1 MKKYLSLLLAA
12 LLLVLSLPV
21 AVAEGA
27 DTITVTDDLGISV
40 TVPADIQRV
49 AVCNI
54 YPLPSVLAV
63 FFGSA
68 DKMVGMAEASMTA
81 AQNSLLGK
89 LYPEILNA
97 RTDFITASDVNV
109 EELLMLDPDVVFY
122 SASEPAIGEKLTGA
136 GFAAVAISVN
146 KWDYDCIET
155 LDHWIALLDQ
165 MFPDN
170 SRAKTVEEYSDEIY
184 DLVQSRVSSIPEE
197 ERARVFF
204 LFKYTDSTIVTSG
217 DNFFGDWWAESIGA
231 VNVAKELTGDNA
243 QVVNLEQVYAWN
255 PDVIYL
261 TNFTSAQPADLYGNT
276 VGAYDWSGI
285 SAVENQRVYKMPL
298 GMYRSYTPG
307 LDTPVTLLWL
317 AKTTY
322 PDLFTDIDVTEYVRD
337 YYETVFGVS
346 LTDEQAESIFAPAS
360 DAGTGF

>member
-1 MKKYLSLLLAA
+1 MKKLLSLLLAA
-12 LLLVLSLPV
+12 LLLALSLP
-21 AVAEGA
+21 AAIAEGA
-27 DTITVTDDLGISV
+27 DTVTVIDDLGIAV
-40 TVPADIQRV
+40 AVPADIQRI

-68 DKMVGMAEASMTA
+68 DKIVGMAEASMTA
-81 AQNSLLGK
+81 AQNSLLST

-97 RTDFITASDVNV
+97 RTDFVTASDVNV

-122 SASEPAIGEKLTGA
+122 LASEPAVGEKLANA
-136 GFAAVAISVN
+136 GFAAVAVSVN
-146 KWDYDCIET
+146 DWDYDCIET

-170 SRAKTVEEYSDEIY
+170 HRAETVRAYSDEIY
-184 DLVQSRVSSIPEE
+184 DLVKTRVASIPEAD
-197 ERARVFF
+197 RARVFF
-204 LFKYTDSTIVTSG
+204 LFRYTDSTIVTSG

-243 QVVNLEQVYAWN
+243 QVVNLEQVYDWN
-255 PDVIYL
+255 PDVIFL
-261 TNFTSAQPADLYGNT
+261 TNFTSAQPDDLYGNA

-285 SAVENQRVYKMPL
+285 AAVENQRVYKMPL

-307 LDTPVTLLWL
+307 VDTPVTLLWL

-322 PDLFTDIDVTEYVRD
+322 PDLFSDIDVTAYVKD
-337 YYETVFGVS
+337 YYETVFGIE